1 MQIYL
6 AEIEPFN
13 IPPVDNNSAALFM
26 KYLQGHEAFEFTGIK
41 KPKSLMIY
49 SLKYA
54 YPRHSF
60 TDGYL
65 LSISIDEFTSKAQS
79 GMYPTTEGL
88 LKGNVVGRLH
98 IEYGGTLT
106 EPEITYSSFN
116 S

>member
-26 KYLQGHEAFEFTGIK
+26 KYLQGHEAFEFNGIK
-41 KPKSLMIY
+41 KPKAIMIY

-60 TDGYL
+60 ADGYL
-65 LSISIDEFTSKAQS
+65 LSIDIDEFTSRAQS
-79 GMYPTTEGL
+79 GMYSTTETL

-98 IEYGGTLT
+98 IEYGGTLS
-106 EPEITYSSFN
+106 EPELKFSPFN
-116 S
+116 P